1 MCNIFTIYFESFLV
15 LLQNKES
22 QIPGE
27 IYKIW

>member
-1 MCNIFTIYFESFLV
+1 MCNIFTIYFDSFLV
-15 LLQNKES
+15 LFQNKES